1 MAKINYSAAE
11 LDQNLDTAVY
21 GGSAV
26 VGRKLPGSAVAGGT
40 TTKRELTEGWYRLAT
55 ISSVPTRLLR
65 VMFTSDYSS
74 AIPTTFDL
82 LLFANY
88 NYSGAFRTEWTPHLV
103 RGAGRSISKIR
114 IGADGNS
121 VGSAPQYLDV
131 YVSRQLY
138 SLRYYAAVMGLGS
151 DGLIMS
157 DLTPVSTPPAT
168 VIEYTLVDTG
178 A

>member
-40 TTKRELTEGWYRLAT
+40 TTKRGLTEGWYRLAT

-121 VGSAPQYLDV
+121 VGSVPQYLDV

-138 SLRYYAAVMGLGS
+138 TLRYYAAVMVLGS

-168 VIEYTLVDTG
+168 VNEYTLVDTG